1 MIPVTILKA
10 ISNQSIPIYGD
21 GQNIRDWLFVED
33 HIDALGL
40 AISKGK
46 LGNSYCIGGY
56 GEKTNLEVVN
66 AICNYLDFKRPKNN
80 SYSSQIKFVQD
91 RPGHDR
97 RYSIDSSLISRE
109 LNWKPQNKFED
120 SIAKTTNWYLENL
133 EWCQSMKINS
143 GYKGERLGI
152 K

>member
-1 MIPVTILKA
+1 MKIINNEK
-10 ISNQSIPIYGD
+10 IPIYGN
-21 GQNIRDWLFVED
+21 GSNIRDWLFVDD
-33 HIDALGL
+33 HIDALAL

-56 GEKTNLEVVN
+56 GEKTNLDVVN
-66 AICNYLDFKRPKNN
+66 AICNYLDFKIPKNK

-97 RYSIDSSLISRE
+97 RYSIDSSLISRD
-109 LNWKPQNKFED
+109 LNWQPQHKFED

-133 EWCQSMKINS
+133 EWCKKMKKNS

-152 K
+152 R